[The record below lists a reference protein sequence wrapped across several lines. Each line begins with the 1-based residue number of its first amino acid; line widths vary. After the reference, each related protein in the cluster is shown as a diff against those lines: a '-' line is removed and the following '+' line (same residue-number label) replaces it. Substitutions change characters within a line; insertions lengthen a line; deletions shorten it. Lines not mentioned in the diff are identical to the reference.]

1 MKTFLEWF
9 KSSAKV
15 KRWMFLI
22 IIGIALVC
30 YGFTKVLVTEEMAFA
45 ELGKIITVFV
55 VGFVFVVIGI
65 IFIQKRNLE
74 ILIEANDEDSTKG
87 KKAKVNIK
95 SLIFNKKVYDE
106 GPKIVV
112 IGGGEGLNTVV
123 DGLKK
128 YTNNITAIV
137 TMSDYGQIPTQSRK
151 ALDALPLDDIKGSII
166 AMSEKQELMRDLM
179 NLNFENDRL
188 RGLNFGD
195 IYLTA
200 MNELYSNISE
210 AIQKSTEV
218 LNINGRV
225 LPVTLDEISICA
237 ELTDG
242 TVIERK
248 DKIPEIVSQKVE
260 VINRIFINPSN
271 CKPAPGVVEAI
282 QEAEAIIIG
291 PGSLYTN
298 VLPNLLVKRV
308 SKAIKESKAIKIYI
322 SNIMTEFGQTDDYS
336 LAQHIEAMQAHVGKG
351 VFDYC
356 LVDTGEVV
364 PEYVRRYNKKGSE
377 LVETDITKAATLG
390 VKIIQKDMSCIKE
403 DKIRHNPA
411 IIGSTVIGLICDELK
426 FKDEQNGTEFL
437 LLNSILKE
445 EKKEIKKGQKEDKK
459 RKEIVKKATKTVKS
473 KKPNKK
479 SKFSEKYKERVESIQ
494 NTDAKIKENRA
505 IAKEIEKLEK
515 ENKKKQ
521 TKKKE
526 ENEPKPVK
534 EKRKPRVTKEL
545 EEQKS
550 EKTVKETKTV
560 KKPRTTKKKEET
572 EEKKTTTRRT
582 KKKE

>member
-1 MKTFLEWF
+1 MKSFLEWF
-9 KSSAKV
+9 KSNAKV
-15 KRWMFLI
+15 KRWIVLI
-22 IIGIALVC
+22 VLGITCAC
-30 YGFTKVLVTEEMAFA
+30 YGFTKILTTEEMSFQ
-45 ELGKIITVFV
+45 ELGKVVGLFV

-74 ILIEANDEDSTKG
+74 IIIEANDKNSEKG

-95 SLIFNKKVYDE
+95 SLIFNRKVYDE
-106 GPKIVV
+106 GPRIVV
-112 IGGGEGLNTVV
+112 IGGGKGLNTVIE
-123 DGLKK
+123 GLKK

-137 TMSDYGQIPTQSRK
+137 TMSDYGNVPTESRK
-151 ALDALPLDDIKGSII
+151 ALDALPLQDIKGSII
-166 AMSEKQELMRDLM
+166 AMSEKQELMRELL
-179 NLNFENDRL
+179 NLNFQNQRL

-200 MNELYSNISE
+200 MNELYGNISE

-218 LNINGRV
+218 LNINGKV
-225 LPVTLDEISICA
+225 LPVTLDEITICA

-242 TVIERK
+242 TIVEKK
-248 DKIPEIVSQKVE
+248 DKIPEMVSEKVE

-271 CKPAPGVVEAI
+271 CVPAPGVIEAI
-282 QEAEAIIIG
+282 EKAEAIIIG

-308 SKAIKESKAIKIYI
+308 SKAIKESKAIKMYI

-336 LAQHIEAMQAHVGKG
+336 LAEHIKAIQDHVGKG

-356 LVDTGEVV
+356 LADTGEVV
-364 PEYVRRYNKKGSE
+364 PEYVRRYNKEGSE
-377 LVETDITKAATLG
+377 IVEANIMEAASFG

-403 DKIRHNPA
+403 DRIRHNSN
-411 IIGSTVIGLICDELK
+411 IIASTIIELICNELR

-445 EKKEIKKGQKEDKK
+445 ENKDIKKEQKKQKQHKK
-459 RKEIVKKATKTVKS
+459 IVKKATKKVKS
-473 KKPNKK
+473 KNNRK

-515 ENKKKQ
+515 EKKKKDS
-521 TKKKE
+521 KKKKT
-526 ENEPKPVK
+526 NETSK
-534 EKRKPRVTKEL
+534 EKK
-545 EEQKS
+545 
-550 EKTVKETKTV
+550 
-560 KKPRTTKKKEET
+560 
-572 EEKKTTTRRT
+572 
-582 KKKE
+582 

>member
-1 MKTFLEWF
+1 MKSFLEWF

-22 IIGIALVC
+22 IVGIALAC
-30 YGFTKVLVTEEMAFA
+30 YGFTRVLVAEEMEFS
-45 ELGKIITVFV
+45 ELWKIILSFV
-55 VGFVFVVIGI
+55 SGFVCVVIGI

-74 ILIEANDEDSTKG
+74 IIIEANDTDSVKG

-95 SLIFNKKVYDE
+95 SLIFNRKVYDE

-112 IGGGEGLNTVV
+112 IGGGKGLNTVV
-123 DGLKK
+123 EGLKK

-137 TMSDYGQIPTQSRK
+137 TMSDYGEVPTESRK

-166 AMSEKQELMRDLM
+166 AMSEKQELMKELM
-179 NLNFENDRL
+179 NLNFRNERL

-200 MNELYSNISE
+200 MNEMYGNISE

-225 LPVTLDEISICA
+225 LPVTLDEIRICA

-242 TVIERK
+242 TVVERK

-260 VINRIFINPSN
+260 VIDRIFINPSN
-271 CKPAPGVVEAI
+271 CKPAPGVIEAI
-282 QEAEAIIIG
+282 EEAEAIIIG

-308 SKAIKESKAIKIYI
+308 SKAIKESKAVKMYI

-336 LAQHIEAMQAHVGKG
+336 LSQHIEAIQAHVGKG

-364 PEYVRRYNKKGSE
+364 PEYVRRYNKEGSE
-377 LVETDITKAATLG
+377 IVEANIIEAANLG

-403 DKIRHNPA
+403 DRIRHNSS
-411 IIGSTVIGLICDELK
+411 IIASTVIELICNELK
-426 FKDEQNGTEFL
+426 FKDQQNGTEFL

-445 EKKEIKKGQKEDKK
+445 ENKGIKVGKKENKK
-459 RKEIVKKATKTVKS
+459 RKQIVKKATQNVKN
-473 KKPNKK
+473 KKSNRK

-494 NTDAKIKENRA
+494 NTEAKIKENRA
-505 IAKEIEKLEK
+505 IAKEIERLEQDNQVQ
-515 ENKKKQ
+515 EKKKFG
-521 TKKKE
+521 KKDKKFGKKE
-526 ENEPKPVK
+526 KKVK
-534 EKRKPRVTKEL
+534 
-545 EEQKS
+545 
-550 EKTVKETKTV
+550 
-560 KKPRTTKKKEET
+560 
-572 EEKKTTTRRT
+572 
-582 KKKE
+582 